1 MQIKQVSEK
10 KIYYVLFCKDTL
22 SQLFI
27 VMIVGW
33 LKGLYSRLSE

>member
-1 MQIKQVSEK
+1 MQIKQVSK
-10 KIYYVLFCKDTL
+10 KKKNYMLFCKDTL
-22 SQLFI
+22 FQLFI